1 MTGQISVAAGQTVE
15 ADFSMQSVA
24 LGLDEIVVT
33 GTAGAARRREIG
45 NTVSQID
52 VPNLPERPVLVS
64 DLLQAAAPGLD
75 VYGGGTI
82 GQSKIIRLRGESSV
96 SLSNHP
102 LVYIDGVR
110 IRSEPLPDVNPPDRR
125 GGRSANV
132 AVSPL
137 DNINPNDIERIEII
151 KGSAATTLYG
161 TEASAGV
168 IQVFTKSG
176 TQGAPVWPAELQ
188 GGKSWS
194 REFGV
199 VGSGVPYNNMEHWL
213 CTGIYTCGEYAN
225 QSYAQQYNLSV
236 RGGGQ
241 DLRYFI
247 SGSFV
252 DQQGYLTNDTE
263 EKYAVRGNFT
273 MAPAE
278 NMTIQW
284 NTAYVNQL
292 LTMTN
297 GQNNAQGITLNA
309 FRAERNYFGTGDPA
323 VLNELMDQRLD
334 QGVERM
340 TTGGVITY
348 APMENLT
355 NRLTVGYDWSQQE
368 HRNLRPFAWK
378 QVPLGALLNNTFQSR
393 VLSFDYVGTVTFGI
407 TANLLGMEVPIR
419 SNFSWGGQAT
429 GIDERT
435 VEAFGENFPG
445 AAAPTVNSASITQGF
460 EVRQKIWN
468 SGFFFQNVFDIA
480 DKYFLTVGTRVDGNS
495 AFGKGFGLQVYPKA
509 SASWILSDES
519 FYPDIGEMKL
529 RAAFGRSGR
538 APGAFDAVRTWSPV
552 GLAGNPA
559 FVPENVGNDAVG
571 PEVTEELEYGF
582 DASWWDNR
590 IETSFTYYEQIT
602 NDALLNVPQVP
613 STGFTN
619 SVLTNIGKIQNV
631 GFEADLDAALI
642 QGASWGL
649 DIGFNYSTNDSRVL
663 DLGIPE
669 TNELRMDCGPNGD
682 EGCTLRNVRN
692 EVVTNPDEIADPVY
706 ERINY
711 GPNLPT
717 TFISPSMTVR
727 LPKGIVLSAR
737 GDYKGGFYMTEAV
750 WSITRSVRS
759 PLCFPYYVDPANSI
773 ELKTGIPAIWKA
785 RCDPS
790 EYEGYVWKGDFFK
803 IRSVSATIP
812 MDFAFPEKVSNATLT
827 LALNNSY
834 LWMRD
839 MPYMDPEAQADP
851 YASGQQGYNFEAT
864 VPAPL
869 VLRASLR
876 ITF

>member
-1 MTGQISVAAGQTVE
+1 M
-15 ADFSMQSVA
+15 
-24 LGLDEIVVT
+24 
-33 GTAGAARRREIG
+33 
-45 NTVSQID
+45 N
-52 VPNLPERPVLVS
+52 
-64 DLLQAAAPGLD
+64 
-75 VYGGGTI
+75 
-82 GQSKIIRLRGESSV
+82 
-96 SLSNHP
+96 
-102 LVYIDGVR
+102 
-110 IRSEPLPDVNPPDRR
+110 
-125 GGRSANV
+125 
-132 AVSPL
+132 
-137 DNINPNDIERIEII
+137 
-151 KGSAATTLYG
+151 SAA
-161 TEASAGV
+161 
-168 IQVFTKSG
+168 
-176 TQGAPVWPAELQ
+176 
-188 GGKSWS
+188 
-194 REFGV
+194 
-199 VGSGVPYNNMEHWL
+199 
-213 CTGIYTCGEYAN
+213 
-225 QSYAQQYNLSV
+225 
-236 RGGGQ
+236 
-241 DLRYFI
+241 
-247 SGSFV
+247 
-252 DQQGYLTNDTE
+252 
-263 EKYAVRGNFT
+263 
-273 MAPAE
+273 
-278 NMTIQW
+278 
-284 NTAYVNQL
+284 
-292 LTMTN
+292 
-297 GQNNAQGITLNA
+297 
-309 FRAERNYFGTGDPA
+309 
-323 VLNELMDQRLD
+323 
-334 QGVERM
+334 
-340 TTGGVITY
+340 
-348 APMENLT
+348 
-355 NRLTVGYDWSQQE
+355 
-368 HRNLRPFAWK
+368 
-378 QVPLGALLNNTFQSR
+378 
-393 VLSFDYVGTVTFGI
+393 
-407 TANLLGMEVPIR
+407 
-419 SNFSWGGQAT
+419 
-429 GIDERT
+429 
-435 VEAFGENFPG
+435 
-445 AAAPTVNSASITQGF
+445 ITQGF

-559 FVPENVGNDAVG
+559 FVPENVGNDDVG

-619 SVLTNIGKIQNV
+619 SVLTNIGKIQNI
-631 GFEADLDAALI
+631 GFEVDLDAALI

-649 DIGFNYSTNDSRVL
+649 DIGLNYSTNESKVL
-663 DLGIPE
+663 ELGIPE
-669 TNELRMDCGPNGD
+669 TNELRMDCGPNSD

-803 IRSVSATIP
+803 VRSVSATIP

-827 LALNNSY
+827 LA
-834 LWMRD
+834 
-839 MPYMDPEAQADP
+839 
-851 YASGQQGYNFEAT
+851 
-864 VPAPL
+864 
-869 VLRASLR
+869 
-876 ITF
+876 